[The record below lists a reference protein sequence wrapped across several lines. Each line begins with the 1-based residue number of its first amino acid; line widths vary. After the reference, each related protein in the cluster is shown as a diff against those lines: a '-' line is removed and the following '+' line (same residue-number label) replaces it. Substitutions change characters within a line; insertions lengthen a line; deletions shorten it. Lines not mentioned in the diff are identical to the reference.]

1 MYTISALQDIFNSE
15 IEKESTR
22 LISSGPENL
31 YAPIKYTLSMGG
43 KRIRPVMVLL
53 SYNLFANDVENALPA
68 ALAIEIFHNFTLLHD
83 DIMDAAEMRRNQL
96 TVHAKFNNNAA
107 ILSGDAMSFISFQ
120 YLLKS
125 KSEKLPDV
133 MRLFADTAVEVC
145 EGQQYDMDFEQRVD
159 VSEAEYMEMIRLKTA
174 VLLGCSLKAGALLA
188 NAPDKVS
195 DELYRFGIDLGI
207 AFQLQDDL
215 LDTFGDEEAFG
226 KKIGG
231 DIASNKK
238 TYLLIKAFELAGQA
252 QKKEL
257 LHWGGRK
264 KFDQGE
270 KVTAVKKV
278 FAELKVEE
286 KTRGMI
292 ETYFKSAI
300 SCLNNLDIDECKKKQ
315 LHLLSQILLKRNR

>member
-1 MYTISALQDIFNSE
+1 MYTISALQDIFNAE
-15 IEKESTR
+15 IEKESNR
-22 LISSGPENL
+22 LISSGPNNL
-31 YAPIKYTLSMGG
+31 YAPVKYALSMGG

-83 DIMDAAEMRRNQL
+83 DIMDAAEMRRNKP
-96 TVHAKFNNNAA
+96 TVHAEFNNNAA

-125 KSEKLPDV
+125 KSEKLIDV
-133 MRLFADTAVEVC
+133 IRLFADTAVEVC

-159 VSEAEYMEMIRLKTA
+159 VSEAEYMGMIRLKTA
-174 VLLGCSLKAGALLA
+174 ALLGCSLKAGALLA
-188 NAPDKVS
+188 NASDKIS
-195 DELYRFGIDLGI
+195 DELYRFGIALGI

-231 DIASNKK
+231 DIVSNKK

-257 LHWGGRK
+257 LYWVGRK
-264 KFDQGE
+264 KFDRGE

-278 FAELKVEE
+278 FAGLKVEE
-286 KTRGMI
+286 KTLGMV
-292 ETYFKSAI
+292 EAYFQSAI
-300 SCLNNLDIDECKKKQ
+300 SCLKSLGIDEGKKKQ
-315 LHLLSQILLKRNR
+315 LLLLSQTLLKRNR

>member
-22 LISSGPENL
+22 LISSGPKNL

-53 SYNLFANDVENALPA
+53 SYNLFDNDVENALPA

-188 NAPDKVS
+188 NASDKVS

-300 SCLNNLDIDECKKKQ
+300 SCLNNLDIDEGKKKQ
-315 LHLLSQILLKRNR
+315 LHLLSQTLLKRNR